1 MMSLR
6 KAMME
11 HKLIH
16 AMQRYLKGQRAPLD
30 DCAVLSK
37 GELGV
42 GDGCDQLV
50 TSDMLMDGVHF
61 LTAEQPLS
69 QIGYKAMAVNISDIA
84 AMAGT
89 AKQAF
94 ISLALPSAL
103 ATEAAIAE
111 LYSGLSR
118 CAEPFGVVLAG
129 GDTNIWQGP
138 LVISVTLLGSAP
150 SGGAILRR
158 GAKSG
163 DRVLVTGALGG
174 SLSRGRHLSFTPRIA
189 AAKWLAERVA
199 LRGMADISDG
209 LATDLRHIMALSG
222 VGITLDGAAI
232 PIHDDVPAGDAQQRL
247 YAALTDG
254 EDFELVFCCSP
265 EDAKALASEPNPPV
279 PCRDIGVCCEDHRE
293 LRLNFQGQETAFRR
307 HGYRHGYRHG
317 SDSDP

>member
-1 MMSLR
+1 
-6 KAMME
+6 ME
-11 HKLIH
+11 HKLVD
-16 AMQRYLKGQRAPLD
+16 AVQRYLKDQRAPWD

-37 GELGV
+37 DELEV
-42 GDGCDQLV
+42 GDGRDQLV
-50 TSDMLMDGVHF
+50 TSDMVMDGVHF
-61 LTAEQPLS
+61 LSAEQPLG

-89 AKQAF
+89 PKQAF
-94 ISLALPSAL
+94 ISLALPRTL

-118 CAEPFGVVLAG
+118 CAEPFGVALAG

-138 LVISVTLLGSAP
+138 LVISVTLLGIAH

-158 GAKSG
+158 GAKPG
-163 DRVLVTGALGG
+163 DRVLVTGPLGG
-174 SLSRGRHLSFTPRIA
+174 SLNSGRHLSFTPRIA

-222 VGITLDGAAI
+222 VGITLEGAAI
-232 PIHDDVPAGDAQQRL
+232 PIHDDVPAGDEKQRL
-247 YAALTDG
+247 HAALTDG

-265 EDAKALASEPNPPV
+265 ADAKALATEPNPPV
-279 PCRDIGVCCEDHRE
+279 RCRDIGECRQDHRE
-293 LRLNFQGQETAFRR
+293 LRLTFQGQEAVFSHHGFR
-307 HGYRHGYRHG
+307 HG
-317 SDSDP
+317 